1 MDKDYKEKVRTDI
14 TCSKRRDPWIVSL
27 SAIIGEN
34 YCCKG
39 YRYRRYG
46 EQTNCIGFIGLEDD
60 VEICVAVFKYAVDCV
75 LSEIKNIK
83 KESACYYSDYVK
95 RLCNSYGYGFTAGVS
110 EAFRKQQEENEQ
122 GWGLVLVMPKEVE
135 EASQHLGHEQFQS
148 RAQKHLQGSEYYR
161 GFEEGTEFDPTKRLG
176 EEATV

>member
-1 MDKDYKEKVRTDI
+1 MQ
-14 TCSKRRDPWIVSL
+14 RRSDHGL
-27 SAIIGEN
+27 SGV
-34 YCCKG
+34 
-39 YRYRRYG
+39 
-46 EQTNCIGFIGLEDD
+46 L
-60 VEICVAVFKYAVDCV
+60 CVAVFKYAVDCV

-83 KESACYYSDYVK
+83 KENACYYSDYVK

-122 GWGLVLVMPKEVE
+122 GWGLVLAMPKEVE
-135 EASQHLGHEQFQS
+135 EASQYLGHEQFQS